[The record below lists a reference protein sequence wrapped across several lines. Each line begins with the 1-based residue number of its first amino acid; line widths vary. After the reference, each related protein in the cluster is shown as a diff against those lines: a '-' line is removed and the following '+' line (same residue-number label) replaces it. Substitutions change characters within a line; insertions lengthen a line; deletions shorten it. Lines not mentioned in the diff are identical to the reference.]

1 MSALQLT
8 LVIFG
13 IMLAFMAIRVP
24 ISVAMFAA
32 GGIGYV
38 MQTGWVPFANFL
50 NSQAF
55 ARFASYD
62 LSELVK

>member
-8 LVIFG
+8 LLIFG

-32 GGIGYV
+32 GG
-38 MQTGWVPFANFL
+38 
-50 NSQAF
+50 
-55 ARFASYD
+55 
-62 LSELVK
+62 LSLIHI